1 MSAAVADARSRPSF
15 IFTETLMPTSAF
27 RLLALVGAIAV
38 TTLLGACGDGL
49 SSPAPTP
56 AASAKSACG
65 NATLANARMSC
76 PPGFVPPAS

>member
-1 MSAAVADARSRPSF
+1 
-15 IFTETLMPTSAF
+15 MPTSAF

>member
-1 MSAAVADARSRPSF
+1 
-15 IFTETLMPTSAF
+15 MPTSAF

-49 SSPAPTP
+49 SSPASTP

-65 NATLANARMSC
+65 NATVANARMSC